1 MHSDEEGQMKS
12 FEEARDSALRA
23 SAQNGQLIL
32 LNQVLQWA
40 NRHNGCFTDGA
51 RAELIELA
59 AQYSF
64 KK

>member
-1 MHSDEEGQMKS
+1 MKS